1 MHQDQAFMKKNYL
14 INPVLLLLGIALVFI
29 LTINSSNAIASG
41 WQANYFIPLIYIYD
55 KFVYGFIVGLTLILA
70 RYINLGISNVE
81 KRGLRYALLLVVNL
95 VLIAIFFW
103 VSGSFLDDTVRQV
116 NRKMEMKHQ

>member
-29 LTINSSNAIASG
+29 LTINSSNAIAPG
-41 WQANYFIPLIYIYD
+41 WRANYFIPLIYTYD

-81 KRGLRYALLLVVNL
+81 KRGLRYALMLVVNL

-103 VSGSFLDDTVRQV
+103 VSGSFLDYTVRQV
-116 NRKMEMKHQ
+116 NRKMEMQHQ